1 MKKESTFSWTS
12 LFLEARA
19 EILKNVLLV
28 FSILVETM
36 IPKGHF
42 EINLP
47 LWNSLYSRKKQIF
60 GKPPFTFECVLKC
73 KNIVSNSWFT
83 TLCEKVKS
91 ISNVFYD
98 YLLWGVH
105 CYTRGN
111 YNIGTWQSSRLLLSW
126 RSAIFL
132 PKQNCCFY
140 FRAIFKFE
148 WQCFSLSSPMLRFH
162 GIFLFCRKSGFI
174 LLSKTSES
182 PIDVYKNC
190 CFSIS
195 WPDLNST
202 KAIVYL
208 CVTVFFHTVLQC
220 FIFKEFYNLV
230 KYGFHKKYFLWN
242 PYFSR
247 VCKSDFGSLI
257 NDNLWKISLN
267 TYLLIFFT
275 HLSIWLFIYISGPC
289 LNSTNPTVWEWPQ
302 LEKSLEISKLILKLM
317 IVVLATFGSRWVI
330 FSFLHIQLFF
340 WSEFIYSDQSGC
352 FSDRK
357 SSWILRPSAFA
368 NRTGKD
374 YICQQTGCNVIFFLI
389 HVRIKQMAVEFYKIG
404 WRTKAEGSGIFHFAC
419 PWVIDPWPFIFV
431 PLRL

>member
-1 MKKESTFSWTS
+1 MKKESTFFWTS

-162 GIFLFCRKSGFI
+162 GIFLFCRKSGFKTFVQNFWISNRCLQKLLFLYFMARFKFNQSNRLLMCDSVFSYSTSMLHFQGI
-174 LLSKTSES
+174 L
-182 PIDVYKNC
+182 
-190 CFSIS
+190 
-195 WPDLNST
+195 
-202 KAIVYL
+202 
-208 CVTVFFHTVLQC
+208 
-220 FIFKEFYNLV
+220 
-230 KYGFHKKYFLWN
+230 
-242 PYFSR
+242 
-247 VCKSDFGSLI
+247 
-257 NDNLWKISLN
+257 
-267 TYLLIFFT
+267 
-275 HLSIWLFIYISGPC
+275 
-289 LNSTNPTVWEWPQ
+289 
-302 LEKSLEISKLILKLM
+302 
-317 IVVLATFGSRWVI
+317 
-330 FSFLHIQLFF
+330 
-340 WSEFIYSDQSGC
+340 
-352 FSDRK
+352 
-357 SSWILRPSAFA
+357 
-368 NRTGKD
+368 
-374 YICQQTGCNVIFFLI
+374 
-389 HVRIKQMAVEFYKIG
+389 
-404 WRTKAEGSGIFHFAC
+404 
-419 PWVIDPWPFIFV
+419 
-431 PLRL
+431 